1 MTDAFDRLTKRV
13 RERAEQREQRATA
26 ARAER
31 ESWLIRLEDEQRDAG
46 ERFAQEQDADRAS
59 QESAWA
65 AELARHP
72 RPSASEHSG
81 PGCRSCGVVVDINGR
96 CRCS

>member
-13 RERAEQREQRATA
+13 RERAEQREQRAAA

-31 ESWLIRLEDEQRDAG
+31 ESWLARLEDEQRDAG
-46 ERFAQEQDADRAS
+46 ERFSLEQDADRAS
-59 QESAWA
+59 RESAWA
-65 AELARHP
+65 AEIEKR
-72 RPSASEHSG
+72 RPQRSG
-81 PGCRSCGVVVDINGR
+81 PGCPSCGVLVNINGG